1 MSLCKHWMISSTGRG
16 MAGGSTVAACTAISL
31 AWQYRMSVLL
41 IHVKSRG
48 EGVERL
54 FPPAIEL
61 VGEAGIGGRLTTP
74 NGWSALA
81 RMLRHHQV
89 DEESISTYMTSVMS
103 RLDILPG
110 YESGKMNEMLNDDL
124 ILHVQRL
131 VSKRYDFVLWDM
143 NEQDFMSLKLAGK
156 MHMHGTIA
164 VISQVRSE
172 IHNTMENMSKK
183 ATAFVI
189 GQYDTDV
196 RLNPMNVKRM
206 YFLHQPIFT
215 MPYSS
220 AYRNAADDR
229 MLIDWYLR
237 QSLRHDRGKR
247 SPFISEHE
255 KLSRYILEESG
266 YHHGTSRKAG
276 G

>member
-1 MSLCKHWMISSTGRG
+1 MPLCKHWMISSTGRG

-31 AWQYRMSVLL
+31 AWQYRMNVLL
-41 IHVKSRG
+41 IHVKGRG

-54 FPPAIEL
+54 FPPANDFVI
-61 VGEAGIGGRLTTP
+61 EAGIGGRLTTP

-81 RMLRHHQV
+81 RMLRHHQIE
-89 DEESISTYMTSVMS
+89 EESVSTYMTSVMS

-110 YESGKMNEMLNDDL
+110 YESGKMEDALNDDL

-131 VSKRYDFVLWDM
+131 VSKRYDLVLWDM
-143 NEQDFMSLKLAGK
+143 NEQDFISLSLAGK

-172 IHNTMENMSKK
+172 IHDAMENMTKR
-183 ATAFVI
+183 ADAFVI
-189 GQYDTDV
+189 GQYDTNV
-196 RLNPMNVKRM
+196 KLNPINVKRM
-206 YFLHQPIFT
+206 YFLNQPVFT

-220 AYRNAADDR
+220 DYRNAADER

-237 QSLRHDRGKR
+237 QYLRHERGNR
-247 SPFISEHE
+247 SLFISEHE
-255 KLSRYILEESG
+255 KISRYILEESG
-266 YHHGTSRKAG
+266 YNPGASRKAG

>member
-1 MSLCKHWMISSTGRG
+1 MPLCKHWMISSTGRG

-31 AWQYRMSVLL
+31 AWQFRINVLL
-41 IHVKSRG
+41 IHAKGRG

-54 FPPAIEL
+54 FPPSIDL

-74 NGWSALA
+74 NGWSALV
-81 RMLRHHQV
+81 RMLKNHQV

-110 YESGKMNEMLNDDL
+110 YESGEMEDMLNADL

-131 VSKRYDFVLWDM
+131 VSKRYDLVLWDI
-143 NEQDFMSLKLAGK
+143 NEQDFISLKLTGN
-156 MHMHGTIA
+156 MHLHGTIA

-172 IHNTMENMSKK
+172 IHNAMENISKR
-183 ATAFVI
+183 ADAFVI
-189 GQYDTDV
+189 GQYDTNV
-196 RLNPMNVKRM
+196 RLNPINVKRM
-206 YFLHQPIFT
+206 YFLHQPIFA

-237 QSLRHDRGKR
+237 QSLRQDRGKR

-255 KLSRYILEESG
+255 KLCRYILEVSG
-266 YHHGTSRKAG
+266 YHPGRSRKAG